1 MENDFF
7 RWEDIYNTNIASI
20 DTQHKVIIKIL
31 NELYEVVLV
40 RKEEGKLSDILNELV
55 QYTVY
60 HFQEEEKMFE
70 EYAFVEEEEHK
81 IEHQKFIDKVSQFGE
96 MLESRK
102 GFLAIDL
109 IEFLKDWLIEH
120 IMITDQKYVVYF
132 KNKGIII

>member
-7 RWEDIYNTNIASI
+7 KWEDIYNTSIASI

-40 RKEEGKLSDILNELV
+40 KKEESKLSDILNELV

-70 EYAFVEEEEHK
+70 KHTFVEEEEHK
-81 IEHQKFIDKVSQFGE
+81 IEHQKFIDKVEQFGK

-102 GFLAIDL
+102 DFLAIDL
-109 IEFLKDWLIEH
+109 IDFLKDWLIEH